1 LFHAPHD
8 GYHPAMELTINT
20 KDTPNPTVADVAA
33 AFDAAP
39 HPNGW
44 TITLDADEGYIEATA
59 QADGHFRLSSL
70 AGGQRFNAAAA
81 VDAMQ
86 TKAILTKYFNG
97 DASWRGLCQWKAQ
110 QSAPPAAVAAVAARD
125 TSQPPTWAIAMVV
138 GAIALVVLISYSSS
152 LRAMLPFANSDY
164 FYVGLIALPMV
175 MLVVVMIV
183 VKVMEARNASH
194 WPQTTAK
201 ILKSGMEVRHHQ
213 HAGEATT
220 VTSVPAVEYEFT
232 ANGRAWRGNRIS
244 IGEDSGGAN
253 SEATLARFKVGTT
266 VPVFYDPKDPS
277 HCVLVR
283 DIPKGAA
290 KGCAAIVAFFA
301 VIGCG
306 FYFFTGTVVSYLDT
320 HLPTPDRG
328 PFVFAAICFGLLVL
342 LFFIAARRS
351 SKKAQSWPSVRGK
364 VVSSG
369 VDSYQK
375 TEDNRTT
382 TLYTAAVEYAYQVHG
397 VEYHS
402 RQINLGMTTAG
413 SQGGAEKVAARY
425 PMGAEVEVHYDP
437 ANPAT
442 AALENPTGYT
452 WIIFGAAIFCFAVAA
467 FAGGLFS
474 RIG

>member
-1 LFHAPHD
+1 
-8 GYHPAMELTINT
+8 MELTIDG
-20 KDTPNPTVADVAA
+20 KDTPNPTAAGVAA
-33 AFDAAP
+33 AIDAAP
-39 HPNGW
+39 HPAGW
-44 TITLDADEGYIEATA
+44 TITLDADEGYMEATA
-59 QADGHFRLSSL
+59 QADGHFRLVSL
-70 AGGQRFNAAAA
+70 AGGQRFDSAAAI
-81 VDAMQ
+81 DALQ
-86 TKAILTKYFNG
+86 TKTILTKYLNG
-97 DASWRGLCQWKAQ
+97 DAGWRGLCQWKAQ
-110 QSAPPAAVAAVAARD
+110 QPVRPTAVAARD
-125 TSQPPTWAIAMVV
+125 MSQPPTWAIAMVV

-175 MLVVVMIV
+175 MLVIVMIV
-183 VKVMEARNASH
+183 VKTIEARNASH

-213 HAGEATT
+213 HSGEATT
-220 VTSVPAVEYEFT
+220 VTSVPVVEYEFT

-253 SEATLARFKVGTT
+253 SEATLTRFKAGAT

-283 DIPKGAA
+283 DVPKGAA

-301 VIGCG
+301 VISGG
-306 FYFFTGTVVSYLDT
+306 FYFFTGSIVNYLDT

-328 PFVFAAICFGLLVL
+328 PFVLAATCFGLLVL

-351 SKKAQSWPSVRGK
+351 SKKAQSWPSVPGK

-375 TEDNRTT
+375 TEDGRTT

-425 PMGAEVEVHYDP
+425 PTGAAVEVHYDP

-442 AALENPTGYT
+442 AALENPIGYT
-452 WIIFGAAIFCFAVAA
+452 WFIFGAAMFCFAIAA

-474 RIG
+474 FVR